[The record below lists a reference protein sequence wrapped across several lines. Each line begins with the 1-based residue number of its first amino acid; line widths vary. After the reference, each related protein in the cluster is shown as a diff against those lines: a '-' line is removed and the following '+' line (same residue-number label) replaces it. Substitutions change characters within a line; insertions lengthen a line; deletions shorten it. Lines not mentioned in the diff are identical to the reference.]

1 MYARS
6 AGHSALV
13 LLGFLAASFAVSAL
27 GGLATANSI
36 TTWYPTLAKPSF
48 NPPNWLFGPVWSVL
62 YIMIA
67 VAGWRVWRRVG
78 FTDKR
83 AFAAF
88 GVQLALNL
96 SWPVLFFGLRS
107 LGLALAGLVL
117 LWISIIVTLL
127 MFWRHDR
134 VGALL
139 FVPYLIWVSFAGAL
153 NAAIW
158 SLN

>member
-1 MYARS
+1 MHACSARQ
-6 AGHSALV
+6 SALA
-13 LLGFLAASFAVSAL
+13 LLAFLAASFAVSAL
-27 GGLATANSI
+27 GGLATAGSI

-48 NPPNWLFGPVWSVL
+48 NPPNWLFGPVWTTL

-88 GVQLALNL
+88 GAQLALNL
-96 SWPVLFFGLRS
+96 LWPVLFFGLQA
-107 LGLALAGLVL
+107 LAFALAGLVL
-117 LWISIIVTLL
+117 LWISIAVTLL

-134 VGALL
+134 VAALL
-139 FVPYLIWVSFAGAL
+139 LAPYLAWVTFAGAL

>member
-1 MYARS
+1 MHARS
-6 AGHSALV
+6 AGRSALV

-27 GGLATANSI
+27 GGLATASSI

-48 NPPNWLFGPVWSVL
+48 NPPNWLFGPVWTAL

-67 VAGWRVWRRVG
+67 LAGWRVWRRVG
-78 FTDKR
+78 FTDKP

-88 GVQLALNL
+88 GAQLLLNL
-96 SWPVLFFGLRS
+96 LWPVLFFGLQM
-107 LGLALAGLVL
+107 LALALAGLVL
-117 LWISIIVTLL
+117 LWISIAATLL
-127 MFWRHDR
+127 MFRRHDS
-134 VGALL
+134 VAALL
-139 FVPYLIWVSFAGAL
+139 FAPYLVWVTFAGAL

>member
-1 MYARS
+1 MHARS
-6 AGHSALV
+6 AGQNALS

-27 GGLATANSI
+27 GGLATASSI

-48 NPPNWLFGPVWSVL
+48 NPPNWLFGPVWTTL

-78 FTDKR
+78 FADKR

-88 GVQLALNL
+88 GAQLALNL
-96 SWPVLFFGLRS
+96 LWPVLFFGLQM
-107 LGLALAGLVL
+107 LGPALAGLVL
-117 LWISIIVTLL
+117 LWISIAVTLL

-134 VGALL
+134 AASLL
-139 FVPYLIWVSFAGAL
+139 FAPYLAWVSFAGAL